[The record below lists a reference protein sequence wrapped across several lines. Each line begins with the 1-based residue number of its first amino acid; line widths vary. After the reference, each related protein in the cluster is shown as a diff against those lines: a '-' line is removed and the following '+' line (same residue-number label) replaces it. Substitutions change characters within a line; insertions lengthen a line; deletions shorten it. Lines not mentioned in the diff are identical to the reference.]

1 MTSSVKTTYILETDH
16 DGKQAFLV
24 ILDKNNDQAEQ
35 VSSQVMQSVMQSEAY
50 VTQQHSGNN
59 VENRFTKLENEIS
72 AIKKLF

>member
-35 VSSQVMQSVMQSEAY
+35 VSSQVMQPVMQRKVD
-50 VTQQHSGNN
+50 VTWQHSENN
-59 VENRFTKLENEIS
+59 VEIAYYGLKL
-72 AIKKLF
+72 KLIR